1 MPSLTISGRAS
12 GETIWVRM
20 WEYGGDLTGTFG
32 ICVTEPLAL
41 PIELL
46 SFDGTVIDS
55 RNVLLEWSTASE
67 KDNDYFIIE
76 RTTDGYNWTQIKNID
91 AVGNSNTQI
100 NYTTIDNSAPRAIVY
115 YKLSQVDFDG
125 NSEKFDPI
133 SVNLTLDEKNCDYKF
148 YDLNGKLI
156 DINLVSP
163 GVYLKSCDG
172 ETIKIWK
179 Y

>member
-1 MPSLTISGRAS
+1 
-12 GETIWVRM
+12 M

-76 RTTDGYNWTQIKNID
+76 RSTDGYDWTQIKNID
-91 AVGNSNTQI
+91 GSGNSNTKI
-100 NYTTIDNSAPRAIVY
+100 NYTTIDNSAPRTIVY
-115 YKLSQVDFDG
+115 YRLSQVDFDG
-125 NSEKFDPI
+125 VSETFNPI
-133 SVNLTLDEKNCDYKF
+133 DVNLKLIDKNCDYVF

-156 DINLVSP
+156 DINTVSP
-163 GVYLKSCDG
+163 GVYLKSCGG